1 MHKGTIEITNK
12 GLGLKLIN
20 SMSFGESVFSTGFI
34 QKTAK
39 RYLFV
44 KGNIRIPSWH
54 QRSGPAG
61 PWGMPLGLPQ
71 SPIELGFQKVPPP
84 PPRVTSTPFLKL
96 V

>member
-20 SMSFGESVFSTGFI
+20 STSFGESVFLVGFI

-44 KGNIRIPSWH
+44 KGNIRIPPWH
-54 QRSGPAG
+54 QRRKDLEDSRRLSTEA
-61 PWGMPLGLPQ
+61 WA
-71 SPIELGFQKVPPP
+71 KKPP
-84 PPRVTSTPFLKL
+84 
-96 V
+96 